1 MPCVASHLLRHI
13 YAYICWCIYVY
24 QHDACIC
31 WCWYT
36 SFASSLLFIHPIP
49 RGVTFSNAVSKLKAQ
64 SANVS
69 FHWNVA
75 KETFELW
82 VLSFRKCHPK
92 WDWLY
97 IHMLMHTWCIHMLMH
112 ICLSTWCIH
121 MLIDVICSKWLVHG
135 HICRYTSRVSSRLSM
150 CIHTYVD
157 TYMYIYM
164 LIHIHVCWM
173 IHVCVWTYRSDWIQ
187 VTCWYIYVDIY
198 VST

>member
-1 MPCVASHLLRHI
+1 MCSQSLVET
-13 YAYICWCIYVY
+13 YIC
-24 QHDACIC
+24 
-31 WCWYT
+31 
-36 SFASSLLFIHPIP
+36 
-49 RGVTFSNAVSKLKAQ
+49 
-64 SANVS
+64 
-69 FHWNVA
+69 
-75 KETFELW
+75 
-82 VLSFRKCHPK
+82 
-92 WDWLY
+92 
-97 IHMLMHTWCIHMLMH
+97 IHMLMHICLSTWCMYMLMLIHVICIKSLVHTPNPTWGDIFECCFKAQSSKRERLFSLKRGKRDVRALSFELSKLSPQVGLAVHTYVDAYMMQHMLMH